1 MDRLTPTTEDI
12 GTQTFGSFMRRKREE
27 KGITLRA
34 LAKDLEVTPAYLCDI
49 ENGNRPAPKS
59 RLMSICSKLC
69 STQEDK
75 AKFFDLAA
83 VTCGNQYEDINPYLS
98 EREIARVALRRARD
112 AGLPDTWW
120 QGVVMQI
127 DAFTNK

>member
-1 MDRLTPTTEDI
+1 M

-27 KGITLRA
+27 KGISLRA

-59 RLMSICSKLC
+59 RLTAICDKLC
-69 STQEDK
+69 LTREDK
-75 AKFFDLAA
+75 ALFFDLAA
-83 VTCGNQYEDINPYLS
+83 ETCGNQYEDINPYLS
-98 EREIARVALRRARD
+98 QREIARVALRRARD
-112 AGLPDTWW
+112 TGLPDTWW

-127 DAFTNK
+127 DAFTGK